1 MEIKVKYPT
10 PENFTKF
17 GTIVVP
23 SFKESPA
30 TFSENHNYWHNV
42 ADISQLGE
50 EGTVGFLE
58 IKRKEREFTLD
69 KVERHKYALET
80 FIPISGVGI
89 FCLAPATPDK
99 NVPDIS
105 SIEAFWIDG
114 TASFFLAPGVW
125 HWLPFTLTPEMK
137 FILLLKKSTVE
148 KDLEIVDLPEKV
160 KIVLTK

>member
-10 PENFTKF
+10 KDNFTKF

-58 IKRKEREFTLD
+58 IKRKEREFVLD
-69 KVERHKYALET
+69 KMERHQYASES
-80 FIPISGVGI
+80 FIP
-89 FCLAPATPDK
+89 T
-99 NVPDIS
+99 
-105 SIEAFWIDG
+105 
-114 TASFFLAPGVW
+114 SFFLAPGVW
-125 HWLPFTLTPEMK
+125 HWLPFALTPEMK
-137 FILLLKKSTVE
+137 FVLLLKKSTVE

-160 KIVLTK
+160 KIVLIK

>member
-10 PENFTKF
+10 KDNFTKF
-17 GTIVVP
+17 GSLVVP

-30 TFSENHNYWHNV
+30 TFSENHNYWHGV
-42 ADISQLGE
+42 ADISQLGG

-58 IKRKEREFTLD
+58 IKKNKREFVLD
-69 KVERHKYALET
+69 KIERHKDSLEA
-80 FIPISGVGI
+80 FIPTSGVGI
-89 FCLAPATPDK
+89 FCLAPASPDK

-105 SIEAFWIDG
+105 SIEAFWVDG

-125 HWLPFTLTPEMK
+125 HWLPFTLTPKMK
-137 FILLLKKSTVE
+137 FTLLLKKPTVE

>member
-10 PENFTKF
+10 KDNFTKF

-23 SFKESPA
+23 SFEESPA

-69 KVERHKYALET
+69 KIEKHQYASES
-80 FIPISGVGI
+80 FIPTSGVGI
-89 FCLAPATPDK
+89 FCLAPAAPDK
-99 NVPDIS
+99 DVPDIS

-125 HWLPFTLTPEMK
+125 HWLPFALTPEMK

-148 KDLEIVDLPEKV
+148 KDLEIVEFPEKV
-160 KIVLTK
+160 KSALAK

>member
-10 PENFTKF
+10 PDNFTKF
-17 GTIVVP
+17 GSIVVP

-58 IKRKEREFTLD
+58 IKKKEREFVLD
-69 KVERHKYALET
+69 KAERHKYALET
-80 FIPISGVGI
+80 FIPTSGVGI

-99 NVPDIS
+99 DVPDIS
-105 SIEAFWIDG
+105 SFEAFWILC
-114 TASFFLAPGVW
+114 F
-125 HWLPFTLTPEMK
+125 
-137 FILLLKKSTVE
+137 
-148 KDLEIVDLPEKV
+148 
-160 KIVLTK
+160 

>member
-10 PENFTKF
+10 KDNFTKF

-50 EGTVGFLE
+50 EGVVGFLE
-58 IKRKEREFTLD
+58 IKRKRREFILD
-69 KVERHKYALET
+69 KIERHQNSLEA
-80 FIPISGVGI
+80 FIPTSGVGI

-99 NVPDIS
+99 KVPDID

-114 TASFFLAPGVW
+114 TASFFLTPGVW
-125 HWLPFTLTPEMK
+125 HWLPFTITPEMK
-137 FILLLKKSTVE
+137 FTLLLKKPTVE

>member
-10 PENFTKF
+10 KDNFTKF

-42 ADISQLGE
+42 ADIAQLGE
-50 EGTVGFLE
+50 EGVVGFLE
-58 IKRKEREFTLD
+58 IKRKEREFVLD
-69 KVERHKYALET
+69 KIERHQYSLEA
-80 FIPISGVGI
+80 FIPTSGVGI
-89 FCLAPATPDK
+89 FCLAPATPTK
-99 NVPDIS
+99 KVPDIDT
-105 SIEAFWIDG
+105 IEAFWIDG
-114 TASFFLAPGVW
+114 TSSFFLAPGVW
-125 HWLPFTLTPEMK
+125 HWLPFTITPEMK
-137 FILLLKKSTVE
+137 FTLLLKKPTVE